1 MEKEIL
7 LNDQG
12 YKYRCIID
20 KDNISFDFDK
30 NISFLEDLVR
40 VEDINNS
47 KFVYLGLRK
56 ILKVQGTNI
65 ERILPITTT
74 EIRILRAIYNHKR
87 DTIKS
92 KDIIEHF
99 KTIKNNIEI
108 SMHNFTALNK
118 KAYDNSQKLKA
129 EFHTNL
135 MDILNPREFIEFLNK
150 YNITY
155 PINSDGEFDLSS
167 DDVYTYKELVFNEW
181 DKKLEDSLR
190 LGIDDKDSKSI
201 EKISK
206 IRRNLL
212 KRAVDNYSLELSMDK
227 EWNRIEEDTIN
238 SIKDKEKRMVE
249 LDELRKNAT
258 FAEKKSINKEK
269 LFLNDEITKLKNI
282 RNNYAGNYVFND
294 LLDSC
299 VEKFEREGVEYSEI
313 SFSNES
319 KLKYMSEKH
328 KDAEKFKLL
337 FSIDKS
343 KSIIKYADAART
355 LESLLFDGVVIGTE
369 ILGFDSGLDGKDY
382 DDFKEKME
390 WILPVLHIYSGSVL
404 RLHAGDS
411 DDATMNILNALKAI
425 KETENKINE
434 SCSDLFGEV
443 WGVLPPPRI
452 RIGNSI
458 DIENNKEL
466 VDLIHEFDAVIEFN
480 VTANYSLGRVDNLSD
495 LPIKAYDENNIKYVF
510 STGGGGVYSTSINQE
525 ENIINNVQT
534 TNEKPT
540 KQKVDINFVENASIT
555 EEELVNDSK
564 ENKVNDEDKNLMNKF
579 LEHKEK
585 ELEEKE
591 EVTIEDDNDKTI
603 ELRIEPFNQIKRYK
617 SYNEAME
624 EENKLFG
631 SKPRKEIK
639 ESVKVK
645 SELKRIKNYIKE
657 KNIEVNEEY
666 LKTKMGIV
674 EKYSKDKHLSEYAKM
689 YLFLLEK
696 ELFPELST
704 SFITIEYLS
713 TCYEEKN
720 RIEEYLKRVFLL
732 VSEQYVNDS
741 EEYYKYH
748 EKVK

>member
-30 NISFLEDLVR
+30 NISFLEDLIR
-40 VEDINNS
+40 VEDINDS

-56 ILKVQGTNI
+56 ILKVQGNNI

-99 KTIKNNIEI
+99 KTIRNDIEI
-108 SMHNFTALNK
+108 SMHNYTALNK

-135 MDILNPREFIEFLNK
+135 MDILSPREFIEFVNK

-167 DDVYTYKELVFNEW
+167 DEVYTYKELVFNEW
-181 DKKLEDSLR
+181 DKKLEDSLCFS
-190 LGIDDKDSKSI
+190 IDNNESNSL

-227 EWNRIEEDTIN
+227 EWNKIEEDTIN
-238 SIKDKEKRMVE
+238 SIKAKEKRMAE

-282 RNNYAGNYVFND
+282 RNNYAGNFVYND
-294 LLDSC
+294 LLDSSI
-299 VEKFEREGVEYSEI
+299 EKFEREGVEYSEI

-328 KDAEKFKLL
+328 KDIEKFKLL

-355 LESLLFDGVVIGTE
+355 LESLLSDGVVIGTE

-382 DDFKEKME
+382 SDFKEKIE
-390 WILPVLHIYSGSVL
+390 WILPVLHICSGSVL
-404 RLHAGDS
+404 RLHAGS
-411 DDATMNILNALKAI
+411 DEDATLNILNALKAI

-452 RIGNSI
+452 RIGSSL
-458 DIENNKEL
+458 DIEGNKEL

-480 VTANYSLGRVDNLSD
+480 VTENYSLNRVDDLSN
-495 LPIKAYDENNIKYVF
+495 LPIKSYDENNIKYIF
-510 STGGGGVYSTSINQE
+510 STGGGGVYRTSINQE
-525 ENIINNVQT
+525 ENIINNIQT
-534 TNEKPT
+534 TNETPT
-540 KQKVDINFVENASIT
+540 KQVVETNFVKESEKTEN
-555 EEELVNDSK
+555 ELINDVK
-564 ENKVNDEDKNLMNKF
+564 ENEVNEEDKELMDKF
-579 LEHKEK
+579 LEY
-585 ELEEKE
+585 KE
-591 EVTIEDDNDKTI
+591 ENLKKYNG
-603 ELRIEPFNQIKRYK
+603 FKN
-617 SYNEAME
+617 YNEAME
-624 EENKLFG
+624 EENKIFASGKKKEL
-631 SKPRKEIK
+631 KEID
-639 ESVKVK
+639 KVK
-645 SELKRIKNYIKE
+645 SELKRIKTYIKE
-657 KNIEVNEEY
+657 NDIEIDDEY
-666 LKTKMGIV
+666 FKTKINVV
-674 EKYSKDKHLSEYAKM
+674 EKYSEDKHLSEYAKM
-689 YLFLLEK
+689 YLFLLER
-696 ELFPELST
+696 ELFPEIDT
-704 SFITIEYLS
+704 PFKTMEYLS
-713 TCYEEKN
+713 TSYEQKD
-720 RIEEYLKRVFLL
+720 RIEEYLKRVLLL

-741 EEYYKYH
+741 EEYNKYH
-748 EKVK
+748 KKIK